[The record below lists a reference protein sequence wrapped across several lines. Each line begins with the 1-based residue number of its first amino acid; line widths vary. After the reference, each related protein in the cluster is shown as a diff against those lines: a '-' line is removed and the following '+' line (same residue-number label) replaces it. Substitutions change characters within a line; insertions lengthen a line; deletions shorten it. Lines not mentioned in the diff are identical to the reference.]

1 MVEEACRRKV
11 LLIGWDAAD
20 WEHINP
26 LLEEG
31 WMPTLDDLINRGVMG
46 NLATL
51 QPILSPMLWNS
62 VATGKSADKHG
73 IHGFIE
79 PDPVNAGARPYTSTS
94 RKCKALWNIL
104 TQRGLQSNI
113 VGWWAS
119 HPAEPIK
126 GTVVTNAFG
135 GVKFDPEKG
144 WSSPKGTVHP
154 PEKGP
159 KLARFKVFP
168 NELTQA
174 HILPFIPDAAKID
187 QQKDRRL
194 ISFAKVLSDNASI
207 HAVATALME
216 SEPWD
221 FTAIYYDG
229 IDHFSHAF
237 MAYHPPKLPWIKDED
252 FALYKDVVRGAYRFH
267 DMMLER
273 LLELAGPETT
283 VVLCSDHGFES
294 GSQRPPG
301 TPREPAGPAIWH
313 RQYGIFVMA
322 GPGIKRDE
330 RIYGASLID
339 VAPTI
344 LTLFDIPIGE
354 DMDGRPLL
362 EAFETMPSVK
372 MIPSWEQV
380 PGECGMHVAG
390 QQIDREQANELM
402 QQFAALGYIEDPA
415 ADKEKVADSAKIEAK
430 YNVART
436 YLWKNRTDEAQA
448 LLEEIVRRR
457 PWEDRF
463 LTQLAVCYYQG
474 GYLAQAERVLFAMAD
489 GAEPGAAGMT
499 LLWARIKLARGDFG
513 GALQALLTAE
523 AMNPQV
529 PGICIQIG
537 DTYARLLQWQNAK
550 IAYKKAIA
558 LDEDNALAFQG
569 LSTVYRRLGANQQ
582 TVDCALRAVS
592 LLHRLP
598 LAHFNLGVALA
609 RSGENERASVAFETA
624 LRFQPDMINAHRYL
638 ATIHKGE
645 GNNREKAEFHRS
657 EVFRLSRSRGRRSP
671 SADAKRE
678 KLFDLPQIPNREER
692 RAILLKERPD
702 PKPANQTKS
711 GKTFVLVSGLPRSG
725 TSLMMQLL
733 EAGGMPPMT
742 DGKRAADA
750 DNPRGYYEWDAIK
763 QIAKNKEL
771 LDDKAIEG
779 CAIKCISVLLP
790 SLPTKHQYKVIFML
804 RPIAEVVASQRAMLT
819 RSGSKGANLESEQ
832 LERGLRAHREE
843 IRNWGKSAQHIEWI
857 EIDYP
862 ELVRNPVSVIKKL
875 VDFLGTDRLPRT
887 NAMVSVVDP
896 ALHRRKVT
904 SRR

>member
-1 MVEEACRRKV
+1 MADVSQQRKV

-20 WEHINP
+20 WEHITP

-31 WMPTLDDLINRGVMG
+31 LMPTLDSLINRGVMG

-62 VATGKSADKHG
+62 VATGKLADKHG

-79 PDPVNAGARPYTSTS
+79 PDPVNGGARPYTSTS

-104 TQRGLQSNI
+104 SQSGLRSNI

-119 HPAEPIK
+119 HPAEPIN
-126 GTVVTNAFG
+126 GTVITNAFG

-144 WSSPKGTVHP
+144 WVVPKGAIHP
-154 PEKGP
+154 KERGPE
-159 KLARFKVFP
+159 LARFKVFP
-168 NELTQA
+168 NELTEA
-174 HILPFIPDAAKID
+174 HILPFVPEAAKID
-187 QQKDRRL
+187 QKKDKRL
-194 ISFAKVLSDNASI
+194 SSFAKVLSDNASV

-221 FTAIYYDG
+221 FTAVYYDG

-237 MAYHPPKLPWIKDED
+237 MPYHPPKLEWIKEDD
-252 FALYKDVVRGAYRFH
+252 FATYKDVVKGAYRFH

-273 LLELAGPETT
+273 LLDLAGPETT
-283 VVLCSDHGFES
+283 VILCSDHGFES
-294 GSQRPPG
+294 GSQRPHG
-301 TPREPAGPAIWH
+301 TPREPAGPAVWH

-339 VAPTI
+339 VAPTV
-344 LTLFDIPIGE
+344 LTLFEIPIGE

-362 EAFETMPSVK
+362 EAFETPPSVK
-372 MIPSWEQV
+372 TIPSWETV

-390 QQIDREQANELM
+390 QQIDREQAKELM
-402 QQFAALGYIEDPA
+402 QQFAALGYIEDPS
-415 ADKEKVADSAKIEAK
+415 ADKEKMAESSEIEAK

-436 YLWKNRTDEAQA
+436 YLWKNRPDQAQP
-448 LLEEIVRRR
+448 LLEDIVRRR

-489 GAEPGAAGMT
+489 GAEPGAAGMS
-499 LLWARIKLARGDFG
+499 LLWAKIKLARGDLG
-513 GALQALLTAE
+513 GALQALLAAE

-529 PGICIQIG
+529 PGVYIQIG

-624 LRFQPDMINAHRYL
+624 LRFRPEMINAHRYL
-638 ATIHKGE
+638 ATIHKSE
-645 GNNREKAEFHRS
+645 GDNREKAEFHRS
-657 EVFRLSRSRGRRSP
+657 EVLRLTRSHGRP
-671 SADAKRE
+671 PAGADSKRE
-678 KLFDLPQIPNREER
+678 KLFDLPQIPKREEQL
-692 RAILLKERPD
+692 AILLKERPD
-702 PKPANQTKS
+702 PKPAEQTKS

-742 DGKRAADA
+742 DGERAADA
-750 DNPRGYYEWDAIK
+750 DNPRGYYEWEAIK
-763 QIAKNKEL
+763 QIAKDKEL
-771 LDDKAIEG
+771 LDDKMVEG
-779 CAIKCISVLLP
+779 YAIKCISMLLP

-804 RPIAEVVASQRAMLT
+804 RPIAEVVASQRAMIT
-819 RSGSKGANLESEQ
+819 RLGSKGANLEPTQ
-832 LERGLRAHREE
+832 LERGLRTHREE
-843 IRNWGKSAQHIEWI
+843 IRKWGKGAQHIEWI

-862 ELVRNPVSVIKKL
+862 ELVRNPVPVIEKL
-875 VDFLGTDRLPRT
+875 IEFLGTDRLPRA
-887 NAMVSVVDP
+887 NAMVSVVDA
-896 ALHRRKVT
+896 ALHRHKVT